1 MIGLL
6 ILAHNDLAAAL
17 VGAATHTFGQ
27 CPPQLAAVGVTY
39 RQTPEQI
46 RALVAQHLRDIDQG
60 QGALIMADIYGATHT
75 NVACTLLE
83 RGRIELITGVNLP
96 MLLKTL
102 NYRELPMDEL
112 IDKALSGGCGGIVC
126 AARSE
131 GMRKEAGT

>member
-6 ILAHNDLAAAL
+6 ILAHNDLASAL
-17 VGAATHTFGQ
+17 VDAAAHTFGRS
-27 CPPQLAAVGVTY
+27 PPQLAAVGVTY
-39 RQTPEQI
+39 RQDPEQI
-46 RALVAQHLRDIDQG
+46 RTLIAQHLRDIDQG
-60 QGALIMADIYGATHT
+60 QGTLIMADIYGATHT

-126 AARSE
+126 AARAE
-131 GMRKEAGT
+131 GPRKEAGT

>member
-6 ILAHNDLAAAL
+6 ILAHNDLALAL
-17 VGAATHTFGQ
+17 VDAAAHTFGAM
-27 CPPQLAAVGVTY
+27 PPQLAAVGVTY

-46 RALVAQHLRDIDQG
+46 QALLEQHLARIDQG
-60 QGALIMADIYGATHT
+60 QGALIMADVYGATHT

-96 MLLKTL
+96 MLLKAL
-102 NYRELPMDEL
+102 NYRDLPMDDL

-126 AARSE
+126 AARTE
-131 GMRKEAGT
+131 QARKEAGK